1 MKSMWEKV
9 VGKWLKTTRRMK
21 EATWEKERENV
32 LSKMKVRKMEN
43 RGGNVGDP
51 GIIKREAFV
60 QNLQLWFGIPQ
71 LWHLDGEGATTHSH
85 LLRNCPCSPG
95 VSIAALIPLP
105 VLLFLLPRPPLS
117 LCLRLSLECSSSPRR
132 AQMKPASQDRQHIST
147 TPEQPALKSERREGS
162 FQLWRTKRKMW
173 IDRPGWQREG
183 RVSSQACSAT
193 SKLLCHFGFFTQVT
207 ICGIFISTQ
216 HPNVLRGVFLP
227 IFRDLTSIWTRL
239 PGIIDMHYFKAPGEQ
254 FPWAQTH
261 WRRACRERPGGRERA
276 RHHSTIYCSISFHT
290 RARHKPKEI
299 KSIHQHVFT
308 NLIG

>member
-9 VGKWLKTTRRMK
+9 VGKWLKTTRRRR

-117 LCLRLSLECSSSPRR
+117 LSPAVSGVLLQPAPCTNETCVTRQAAYLHYTWAASLEVR
-132 AQMKPASQDRQHIST
+132 AP
-147 TPEQPALKSERREGS
+147 
-162 FQLWRTKRKMW
+162 W
-173 IDRPGWQREG
+173 
-183 RVSSQACSAT
+183 
-193 SKLLCHFGFFTQVT
+193 
-207 ICGIFISTQ
+207 
-216 HPNVLRGVFLP
+216 
-227 IFRDLTSIWTRL
+227 
-239 PGIIDMHYFKAPGEQ
+239 GII
-254 FPWAQTH
+254 
-261 WRRACRERPGGRERA
+261 
-276 RHHSTIYCSISFHT
+276 SIVED
-290 RARHKPKEI
+290 KKEN
-299 KSIHQHVFT
+299 V
-308 NLIG
+308 NW